1 MFYKLSKFDPGIIL
15 RYSVVSKAYRV
26 YNKKTQVVKETIHI
40 TFKEKKKD
48 VDQKVQDLEE
58 EMENLSLNNDAH
70 DQQYLQITIKDDNGN
85 SEFPTH

>member
-1 MFYKLSKFDPGIIL
+1 MSE
-15 RYSVVSKAYRV
+15 AYRV
-26 YNKKTQVVKETIHI
+26 YNKKTQTVEETIHI